1 VLSILTVVL
10 VGLFVGWWFGNS
22 VDGWKSY
29 PLAILAALVVV
40 PAFGVLAAYLDVM
53 LFGGSQD
60 EQTGIAVGLGL
71 GCPKTA
77 FSGQILCPIFGP
89 ANIRS
94 SCRFLLGLGPTGV
107 VQKMVKSNWSIWTP

>member
-1 VLSILTVVL
+1 MLSILTVVL

-71 GCPKTA
+71 AVA
-77 FSGQILCPIFGP
+77 FLEVPLLVFKRKRKQ
-89 ANIRS
+89 AVVRS
-94 SCRFLLGLGPTGV
+94 VFEPMSPVIDSSVAFRYFPD
-107 VQKMVKSNWSIWTP
+107 S